1 MARHLEDLLTVFTE
15 KYRKNKVLTS
25 CLAEA
30 TGTFL
35 LVFFGLGFTANA
47 ILVNS
52 PVSLFAGAFLWG
64 LALTLG
70 IYVTASISTGT
81 CVDRGGRVGGWVV
94 GGVRSCSPRGL
105 RHASGSQ
112 PLHAPS

>member
-47 ILVNS
+47 VLVNS
-52 PVSLFAGAFLWG
+52 PVGLFAGAFLWG

-81 CVDRGGRVGGWVV
+81 CVGRGEEGEWVMG
-94 GGVRSCSPRGL
+94 GGVGVVLFRGA
-105 RHASGSQ
+105 RHAWQ
-112 PLHAPS
+112 PVLAHHP

>member
-52 PVSLFAGAFLWG
+52 PVSLFAGSFLWG

-81 CVDRGGRVGGWVV
+81 CVDRGGGKGAGGGW
-94 GGVRSCSPRGL
+94 GGRPRSSWGRACWQAALARRP
-105 RHASGSQ
+105 
-112 PLHAPS
+112 

>member
-1 MARHLEDLLTVFTE
+1 MACHLEDLLTVFTE

-52 PVSLFAGAFLWG
+52 PVSLFAGSFLWG

-81 CVDRGGRVGGWVV
+81 CVDRRGGKGAGGGWGGR
-94 GGVRSCSPRGL
+94 PRPFWGRACWQAAL
-105 RHASGSQ
+105 ARC
-112 PLHAPS
+112 P

>member
-1 MARHLEDLLTVFTE
+1 MAFHLEDILTAFTE

-47 ILVNS
+47 VLVNA
-52 PVSLFAGAFLWG
+52 PIDLFGGAFLWG

-81 CVDRGGRVGGWVV
+81 CPDREWEKE
-94 GGVRSCSPRGL
+94 
-105 RHASGSQ
+105 
-112 PLHAPS
+112 

>member
-1 MARHLEDLLTVFTE
+1 MACHLEDILTAFTE

-47 ILVNS
+47 VLVNA
-52 PVSLFAGAFLWG
+52 PIDLFGGAFLWG

-70 IYVTASISTGT
+70 IYVTASISTGM
-81 CVDRGGRVGGWVV
+81 CPDREWEREWLAKYVGRVLAGQ
-94 GGVRSCSPRGL
+94 GL
-105 RHASGSQ
+105 AGSLHM
-112 PLHAPS
+112 PLI